1 MTPWSPE
8 GETVDAPR
16 EPTRKAVSFQI
27 CLRETM
33 MKPVYVQR
41 DLRGKPMRREP
52 MMKAAQRDLRE
63 PMRREPMWIA
73 QRDLR
78 EPMRREPMWIAQRD
92 LRKPRM
98 KTVNAQHSIGQRLKL
113 WEDFSMESQEITFL
127 KLERK

>member
-1 MTPWSPE
+1 MQMTPWSPAK

-27 CLRETM
+27 CLRETV
-33 MKPVYVQR
+33 MKLVYVQR

-78 EPMRREPMWIAQRD
+78 
-92 LRKPRM
+92 KPRM
-98 KTVNAQHSIGQRLKL
+98 KTVNAQKENAWMMTTLLQ
-113 WEDFSMESQEITFL
+113 
-127 KLERK
+127 